1 MIDFTSFDEKIIIA
15 PFCLKPLFLS
25 KKRLNPG
32 LNFKILSL
40 EDLEKICFGSLKDDA
55 LSSLFNN
62 TKYDYNFIKNVCLQL
77 QKGFNKD
84 FNQDTKNIFNFLKDN
99 NLLKKEEYEK
109 YLFNDKKVIFIAYN
123 KNQNEVKN
131 VIKELNL
138 KEVEFLDVLD
148 LFDEKDQ
155 YLYQF
160 ENIDEEIRYVLT
172 KIIDLINSGISPND
186 ILLITDIENNYYLLE
201 VFAKEIGLKLNYQD
215 SRSIYDTQIA
225 KLIEKNLVNL
235 TLENIDSYDDS
246 SEEFKIIKEILSR
259 FNILTKENKLLNY
272 RTILKEHPLN
282 NIDES
287 GVKVTTNLIFN
298 ENKYIFVTNLDNH
311 FYLKIKKNNDLFDDL
326 VKLKNGVDISDDLNL
341 INDNLYFSF
350 LNLSNKL
357 YLSMSK
363 NSFLGQETVSFYF
376 QKKYQSY
383 FKYLKSDS
391 LNYDYSKTIAKAY
404 YSHFLYLKKY
414 FKYINEEYYLYH
426 NYFKEIDEYDNS
438 YSRVSSLDFDK
449 ITTSYSNLE
458 LFYEC
463 PFKYYCTKILQI
475 DEFQDTFYTKC
486 GNFIHQIM
494 ENIYKVDFDFEESF
508 SSLID
513 NYEFTKK
520 EKIFLSNIKDVLKIV
535 VLRLINEKKN
545 SKISKTY
552 QEKNLLVKIKDD
564 FILTGK
570 VDSIL
575 VASNNEFQ
583 ACQILDYKTGKI
595 DLSTKYYEYGLNLQL
610 PIYAYLISNDS
621 NLKNLKISGIYYLCF
636 NIDSLL
642 YKEDIHYDN
651 KINELVIK
659 NGQTIDDLD
668 TYLLFEP
675 KLLDYLDS
683 KAVYGLS
690 YKDKRLKSKRLISND
705 ESKNYNNLIS
715 QIIEYFYKSIKEAD
729 FVISPFKEDSN
740 ENGKNACKYCN
751 LKDICFKKE
760 KDYRKLKGLFE
771 VNK

>member
-1 MIDFTSFDEKIIIA
+1 
-15 PFCLKPLFLS
+15 
-25 KKRLNPG
+25 
-32 LNFKILSL
+32 
-40 EDLEKICFGSLKDDA
+40 
-55 LSSLFNN
+55 
-62 TKYDYNFIKNVCLQL
+62 
-77 QKGFNKD
+77 
-84 FNQDTKNIFNFLKDN
+84 
-99 NLLKKEEYEK
+99 
-109 YLFNDKKVIFIAYN
+109 
-123 KNQNEVKN
+123 
-131 VIKELNL
+131 
-138 KEVEFLDVLD
+138 
-148 LFDEKDQ
+148 
-155 YLYQF
+155 
-160 ENIDEEIRYVLT
+160 
-172 KIIDLINSGISPND
+172 
-186 ILLITDIENNYYLLE
+186 
-201 VFAKEIGLKLNYQD
+201 
-215 SRSIYDTQIA
+215 
-225 KLIEKNLVNL
+225 
-235 TLENIDSYDDS
+235 
-246 SEEFKIIKEILSR
+246 
-259 FNILTKENKLLNY
+259 
-272 RTILKEHPLN
+272 
-282 NIDES
+282 
-287 GVKVTTNLIFN
+287 
-298 ENKYIFVTNLDNH
+298 
-311 FYLKIKKNNDLFDDL
+311 
-326 VKLKNGVDISDDLNL
+326 
-341 INDNLYFSF
+341 
-350 LNLSNKL
+350 
-357 YLSMSK
+357 
-363 NSFLGQETVSFYF
+363 
-376 QKKYQSY
+376 
-383 FKYLKSDS
+383 
-391 LNYDYSKTIAKAY
+391 
-404 YSHFLYLKKY
+404 
-414 FKYINEEYYLYH
+414 
-426 NYFKEIDEYDNS
+426 
-438 YSRVSSLDFDK
+438 
-449 ITTSYSNLE
+449 
-458 LFYEC
+458 
-463 PFKYYCTKILQI
+463 
-475 DEFQDTFYTKC
+475 
-486 GNFIHQIM
+486 M

-508 SSLID
+508 PSLID
-513 NYEFTKK
+513 SYEFTKK

-636 NIDSLL
+636 NIDTLL

-651 KINELVIK
+651 KINELITK

-715 QIIEYFYKSIKEAD
+715 QIIEYFYKSIKEAN

-751 LKDICFKKE
+751 FKDICFKKE

>member
-1 MIDFTSFDEKIIIA
+1 MIDFTSFDEKIIVA
-15 PFCLKPLFLS
+15 PSCLKPLFLN

-32 LNFKILSL
+32 LNFKFFCL
-40 EDLEKICFGSLKDDA
+40 EDLERICFGSLQDDA
-55 LSSLFNN
+55 LSRLFNN
-62 TKYDYNFIKNVCLQL
+62 TKYDYNLIKNICLQL
-77 QKGFNKD
+77 KKGFNKD
-84 FNQDTKNIFNFLKDN
+84 FNHDIQNIFNYLISN
-99 NLLKKEEYEK
+99 NLIKKEKYEK
-109 YLFNDKKVIFIAYN
+109 YIFNNKEVIFIAYN

-131 VIKELNL
+131 IINGLNL
-138 KEVEFLDVLD
+138 KQVEFLDISH
-148 LFDEKDQ
+148 LFDKKDQ

-172 KIIDLINSGISPND
+172 KISDLISSGVSPND

-201 VFAKEIGLKLNYQD
+201 VFANEIGLKLNYQD
-215 SRSIYDTQIA
+215 NRSIYDTQIA
-225 KLIEKNLVNL
+225 KLIEKNLENL
-235 TLENIDSYDDS
+235 TLENIDNFDDS
-246 SEEFKIIKEILSR
+246 SEEFKIIKEILTR
-259 FNILTKENKLLNY
+259 FNILLKDNKLLNY
-272 RTILKEHPLN
+272 RTILKEYPLN
-282 NIDES
+282 NIDKS
-287 GVKVTTNLIFN
+287 GIKVTTNLIFH

-311 FYLKIKKNNDLFDDL
+311 FYLKIRKNNDLFDDL
-326 VKLKNGVDISDDLNL
+326 VKFENGVDTSDDLNL

-376 QKKYQSY
+376 QKKYQNY
-383 FKYLKSDS
+383 HEFIKNIS
-391 LNYDYSKTIAKAY
+391 LRYDYSKTIAKAY

-414 FKYINEEYYLYH
+414 FKYINEEYFLYY
-426 NYFKEIDEYDNS
+426 NYFKEIEEYDNS
-438 YSRVSSLDFDK
+438 YSTISYLDFNK

-494 ENIYKVDFDFEESF
+494 ENIYKEDFDFEDTFSF
-508 SSLID
+508 LIS
-513 NYEFTKK
+513 NYNFTKK
-520 EKIFLSNIKDVLKIV
+520 ENIFLSNIKDPLKIV

-545 SKISKTY
+545 SKINKTY
-552 QEKNLLVKIKDD
+552 QEKNISLKIKED

-570 VDSIL
+570 IDSIL
-575 VASNNEFQ
+575 IASNNEFQ

-610 PIYAYLISNDS
+610 PIYAYLISNETS
-621 NLKNLKISGIYYLCF
+621 LNNLKISGIYYLCF
-636 NIDSLL
+636 TIDTLL
-642 YKEDIHYDN
+642 YKEDLYYNN
-651 KINELVIK
+651 KINELILK
-659 NGQTIDDLD
+659 HGQTIDDLD

-675 KLLDYLDS
+675 KLIDYLDS
-683 KAVYGLS
+683 KSVYGLS
-690 YKDKRLKSKRLISND
+690 YKDKRLKSKRLLSND
-705 ESKNYNNLIS
+705 ESRNYNNLIS
-715 QIIEYFYKSIKEAD
+715 QIIEYFYKSIKKAN
-729 FVISPFKEDSN
+729 FVISPFKEDGN
-740 ENGKNACKYCN
+740 ENGKNACRYCN
-751 LKDICFKKE
+751 FKDICFKKE